1 MIAEMKNDSLGV
13 ETGELG
19 KGMEGTLGRSGAG
32 LGGTLDATP
41 GIGSGCCCCCGVVD
55 DDVRR

>member
-1 MIAEMKNDSLGV
+1 MIAEMKNDSLR

-41 GIGSGCCCCCGVVD
+41 GIGIDCCCCRCEVVD
-55 DDVRR
+55 DDVR